1 MIHVLLPLA
10 RPPHEL
16 VGLFHKEP
24 AQPRELYSYLSV
36 GSQLALSWLYSWLSV
51 GSAVFP
57 RFCHLHKNIQI
68 YFIIKGGAGLP
79 QSTI

>member
-51 GSAVFP
+51 GS
-57 RFCHLHKNIQI
+57 RFFTSNRRLGETGTAFNNEIYLNI
-68 YFIIKGGAGLP
+68 FM
-79 QSTI
+79 